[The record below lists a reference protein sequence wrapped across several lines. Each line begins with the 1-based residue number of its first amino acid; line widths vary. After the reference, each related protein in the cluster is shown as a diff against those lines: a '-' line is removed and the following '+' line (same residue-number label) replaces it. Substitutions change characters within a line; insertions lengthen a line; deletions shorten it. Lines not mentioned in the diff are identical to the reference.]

1 MKTIENEILKPE
13 PLSYGQRFV
22 MTFIMLAIAKKAE
35 KSLEFPVK
43 DALFDAAFKALMADL
58 AVPDPQSSQ
67 PAVVT
72 FTRLGVNTT
81 TIYNPLLAL
90 LGTPTTANSW
100 EEAYTAETAKGT
112 TNETLTLQKKTIKK
126 NALKLIRA
134 ERIILKELEK
144 INTGTL
150 TAQDK
155 KVWYIGEINPITP
168 AIDLMRTAHPVP
180 ALSIHE
186 TRSLQ
191 HTLDA
196 VNPGSPKSKSLP
208 LGMQFIWIKRFI
220 GATAPT
226 DPDLYAHVSFSGKFR
241 SVSNF
246 AMTYKRQPV
255 WYIACYIST
264 TGVVGNFCDPLNGT
278 VN

>member
-1 MKTIENEILKPE
+1 MKTTTNKILRIFAMMA
-13 PLSYGQRFV
+13 L
-22 MTFIMLAIAKKAE
+22 AKKTE
-35 KSLEFPVK
+35 KSLAFPVK

-58 AVPDPQSSQ
+58 AVPDPQSSS
-67 PAVVT
+67 PLVVT
-72 FTRLGVNTT
+72 YTRLGVNTG
-81 TIYNPLLAL
+81 TIYNPLVAM

-100 EEAYTAETAKGT
+100 EEAYTAEKVKGT
-112 TNETLTLQKKTIKK
+112 TDETLTLQKNTIKK

-144 INTGTL
+144 VNPGTL

-155 KVWYIGEINPITP
+155 KVWYIAEPNPITP
-168 AIDLMRTAHPVP
+168 VMDLMRTAHPVP
-180 ALSIHE
+180 NLSIHE
-186 TRSLQ
+186 TKSLQ

-196 VNPGSPKSKSLP
+196 VNPESPKSKSLP
-208 LGMQFIWIKRFI
+208 AGIQFLWLKRFI

-226 DPDLYAHVSFSGKFR
+226 DPDLYSHVMFSGKFR
-241 SVSNF
+241 CVSNF
-246 AMTYKRQPV
+246 GMTYKRQPV

>member
-1 MKTIENEILKPE
+1 MKTKIVKQEH
-13 PLSYGQRFV
+13 LSYGQRFV
-22 MTFIMLAIAKKAE
+22 MTFILLTIVRKAE
-35 KSLEFPVK
+35 KSLAFPVK

-58 AVPDPQSSQ
+58 AVPDPQSSS
-67 PAVVT
+67 PLVVT
-72 FTRLGVNTT
+72 YTRLGVNTT
-81 TIYNPLLAL
+81 TIYNPLVAL

-100 EEAYTAETAKGT
+100 EEAYTAEKAKAT

-134 ERIILKELEK
+134 ERMILKELEK
-144 INTGTL
+144 VSPGTL

-155 KVWYIGEINPITP
+155 KVWYIDEPNPLTP
-168 AIDLMRTAHPVP
+168 VMDLMRTAHPVP
-180 ALSIHE
+180 ALSIAE

-196 VNPGSPKSKSLP
+196 INPASPKSKALP
-208 LGMQFIWIKRFI
+208 AGMQFIWIKRFI
-220 GATAPT
+220 GAIAPT

-246 AMTYKRQPV
+246 GMTYKRQQV

-264 TGVVGNFCDPLNGT
+264 TGVVGNFCDPLSGT
-278 VN
+278 VA

>member
-1 MKTIENEILKPE
+1 MKTKIEKTEHLT
-13 PLSYGQRFV
+13 YGERFV
-22 MTFIMLAIAKKAE
+22 MTFILMSIAKKAE
-35 KSLEFPVK
+35 KSLTFPVK
-43 DALFDAAFKALMADL
+43 DDLFDAAFKALMANL
-58 AVPDPQSSQ
+58 AIGDSQSSA
-67 PAVVT
+67 PGTLTYV
-72 FTRLGVNTT
+72 RLGINVT

-100 EEAYTAETAKGT
+100 EEAYTAEKAKPT

-144 INTGTL
+144 VSPGTL

-155 KVWYIGEINPITP
+155 KVWYIAEPNPLTP
-168 AIDLMRTAHPVP
+168 SLDAVRTAHPVP
-180 ALSIHE
+180 ALSISE

-196 VNPGSPKSKSLP
+196 VNPGSPKSNALP
-208 LGMQFIWIKRFI
+208 AGMQFIWIKRFI
-220 GATAPT
+220 GTAAPT
-226 DPDLYAHVSFSGKFR
+226 DPDLYAHVIFSGRFR

-246 AMTYKRQPV
+246 AMTYKRQQV

-264 TGVVGNFCDPLNGT
+264 TGVVGNFCDPLSGT
-278 VN
+278 VA

>member
-1 MKTIENEILKPE
+1 MKTTTNKILRIFAMMA
-13 PLSYGQRFV
+13 L
-22 MTFIMLAIAKKAE
+22 AKKAE
-35 KSLEFPVK
+35 KSLTFPVK
-43 DALFDAAFKALMADL
+43 DELFDAAFKALMADL
-58 AVPDPQSSQ
+58 AVPDPQSSS
-67 PAVVT
+67 PLVVT
-72 FTRLGVNTT
+72 YTRLGVNTG
-81 TIYNPLLAL
+81 TIYNPLVAL
-90 LGTPTTANSW
+90 LGSPTTANSW
-100 EEAYTAETAKGT
+100 EEAYTAEKAKGT

-144 INTGTL
+144 VNPGTL

-155 KVWYIGEINPITP
+155 KVWYIAEPNPITP
-168 AIDLMRTAHPVP
+168 VMDLMRTAHPVP
-180 ALSIHE
+180 NLSIHE
-186 TRSLQ
+186 TKSLQ

-196 VNPGSPKSKSLP
+196 VNPESPKSKSLP
-208 LGMQFIWIKRFI
+208 AGIQFIWLKRFI

-226 DPDLYAHVSFSGKFR
+226 DPDLYSHVMFSGRFR
-241 SVSNF
+241 CVSNF
-246 AMTYKRQPV
+246 GMTYKRQPV